1 MVVRHYMAL
10 AVAVFAISWA
20 SILILLSGAQPIA
33 VAFWRT
39 AIAAIVLLPLLM
51 IERRNNTYVPARN
64 DVILMIISGTAL
76 ATHFMTWI
84 ESLYLTTV
92 AASTTLVSTY
102 PIFTLVMG
110 RLIRERVGRQA
121 IVGTLMAFLG
131 VVLITVPEFYVSL
144 RALIGDLLALAGAVS
159 GAVYFMIGRAVR
171 VKASLAMYTVPVYAT
186 SALVTL
192 ATGLILRTRFWPY
205 PPYTWF
211 YIVMIVLGPMLLGHT
226 LLNYSL
232 RYSRAITVTTSTLG
246 EPIGASLLAFIIFH
260 QIPQPLTIVGIV
272 ITLLGIYLVV
282 GEEIRTE
289 QG

>member
-192 ATGLILRTRFWPY
+192 TTGLILRTRFWPY

>member
-144 RALIGDLLALAGAVS
+144 RALIGDLLALVGAVS